1 MQATISHFPNS
12 DHSDKVVTIQTLYYT
27 DFLVFSLIVM
37 ACSNAYMMSIFSSY
51 EREIVDGGT
60 PNKIWI
66 FIVQMILLST
76 SVAPLWLIFPGV
88 GLLGSALYYG
98 VLGFSGLVSYVASI
112 CHANQIKRNKGQNE
126 EREALN
132 WSAIE
137 WNLKGLFK
145 LLSHFFVAQ
154 DKLVA
159 LPFNLHNNK
168 SFERA
173 MMFVNQNVLYGL
185 GAIYLTAV
193 VLAGIYLSP
202 IYALAAVTMFA
213 VDRCYQQGWFPK
225 FLETPYFLVSTFLMI
240 GYFSGFDSWFNIII
254 TTASITFTIYD
265 YIQTHLRG
273 VHSPTSL
280 FPIASKEK
288 ELSLDRVVGARCD
301 NKVALVNAL
310 GAFRVSARDLN
321 VTFNHF
327 HASYEL
333 SERVFANAP
342 QVDFSDYSRHF
353 NQLDFSS
360 PAIKSMILN
369 EMAVH
374 DKFNGESLEH
384 HRQTLKLP
392 ENSSIDAIYVAY
404 LKSEINHMVKRL
416 TNISYRDLNNQQVN
430 ALQGQ
435 ARHLLNYLNTT
446 QRDNEQSRLL
456 ISLAVST
463 GSHCNRIYLEMFS
476 ELSQD
481 HYPPVDLTLKEQVIF
496 DVQSVRENAFRVY
509 YFNLSKRIGLDKV
522 FDLDDYHTY
531 ENIVV
536 LFGRNFYLRNTSL
549 SQRVRS
555 LLDFL
560 FEKYY
565 SYVVFANI
573 TKFSDVYNVELLL
586 DEVLHGKLHS
596 SFLIWCEKIYPNC
609 YNELILDED
618 YMVDINN
625 PDVKKL
631 ALLMLLDCGIVELK
645 DPYVPATRSVPPTQ
659 NQQTESPQ
667 PHYAPLLRARP
678 PVAANNPEPGYSNGY
693 GR

>member
-1 MQATISHFPNS
+1 
-12 DHSDKVVTIQTLYYT
+12 
-27 DFLVFSLIVM
+27 
-37 ACSNAYMMSIFSSY
+37 MMSIFSSY

-60 PNKIWI
+60 RNKVWT

-88 GLLGSALYYG
+88 GLLGSALYYS
-98 VLGFSGLVSYVASI
+98 VLGFSGLVSYIASI
-112 CHANQIKRNKGQNE
+112 CHANQIKRNMGQHE
-126 EREALN
+126 EREALG

-137 WNLKGLFK
+137 GNANGLLK
-145 LLSHFFVAQ
+145 LLSHFFAAQ

-159 LPFNLHNNK
+159 LPFNLHNNT
-168 SFERA
+168 SFVKV
-173 MMFVNQNVLYGL
+173 MMFINQNMLYGL

-202 IYALAAVTMFA
+202 IYALAAAAMFA

-225 FLETPYFLVSTFLMI
+225 FLETPYFLVTTFLMI
-240 GYFSGFDSWFNIII
+240 GYFSGFDSWFSIII
-254 TTASITFTIYD
+254 TTASIAFTVYD

-280 FPIASKEK
+280 FPMASKEK
-288 ELSLDRVVGARCD
+288 ELSLERVVGAQCD
-301 NKVALVNAL
+301 SKAALISRL
-310 GAFRVSARDLN
+310 STFRVNARDLK

-342 QVDFSDYSRHF
+342 QVDFSDYARHF
-353 NQLDFSS
+353 NQLDFSC

-374 DKFNGESLEH
+374 DKFNGESLAH
-384 HRQTLKLP
+384 HQQTLNLP
-392 ENSSIDAIYVAY
+392 VDSSLDTIYVAY
-404 LKSEINHMVKRL
+404 LKSEINHMVNRL

-446 QRDNEQSRLL
+446 QNINERSSML

-481 HYPPVDLTLKEQVIF
+481 HYPPVDLTLREQVIF
-496 DVQSVRENAFRVY
+496 DAQSAREKAFRSY
-509 YFNLSKRIGLDKV
+509 YFTLSKELLLDKV

-531 ENIVV
+531 EQVVV
-536 LFGRNFYLRNTSL
+536 LFGCNFYLRNSSL

-555 LLDFL
+555 LKDFL
-560 FEKYY
+560 IEKYY
-565 SYVVFANI
+565 SYVVLANV
-573 TKFSDVYNVELLL
+573 TKFSDSYDVALLL
-586 DEVLHGKLHS
+586 DEVLNGKLHS
-596 SFLIWCEKIYPNC
+596 SFLAWCEKIYPNC

-618 YMVDINN
+618 YMVDSDN
-625 PDVKKL
+625 PNVKKL
-631 ALLMLLDCGIVELK
+631 ALLMLLDCGLIELK
-645 DPYVPATRSVPPTQ
+645 EPYVPATRSVPPTQ
-659 NQQTESPQ
+659 NQQTDSPL
-667 PHYAPLLRARP
+667 PHYASVLRARP
-678 PVAANNPEPGYSNGY
+678 PVAANNPEADYSNSY
-693 GR
+693 RP